1 MKKGKFGIVLC
12 FYPIAAFA
20 AVILNSPIICL
31 ALAAAAIFLEKD
43 EWAGRQSL
51 QAWMASVVVFFFN
64 GLFKNVMGLI
74 HVPFLSTML
83 SVAAGVLGALVYLG
97 AIILS
102 VLAILRVAKE
112 EEANVPL
119 LSSLAYRIYGKV
131 RPKPAPS
138 QYAAPYQPP
147 QQPTGGYGYPSPGN
161 GAPAAPQPPYA
172 APYPPQAPANPA
184 PAPQYAP
191 PANPAPQTP
200 QQPAAPA
207 QSDGQNGAV

>member
-83 SVAAGVLGALVYLG
+83 SFILVVC
-97 AIILS
+97 AITE
-102 VLAILRVAKE
+102 R
-112 EEANVPL
+112 L
-119 LSSLAYRIYGKV
+119 LFSLYSPDSSLIY
-131 RPKPAPS
+131 
-138 QYAAPYQPP
+138 
-147 QQPTGGYGYPSPGN
+147 
-161 GAPAAPQPPYA
+161 
-172 APYPPQAPANPA
+172 
-184 PAPQYAP
+184 
-191 PANPAPQTP
+191 
-200 QQPAAPA
+200 
-207 QSDGQNGAV
+207 